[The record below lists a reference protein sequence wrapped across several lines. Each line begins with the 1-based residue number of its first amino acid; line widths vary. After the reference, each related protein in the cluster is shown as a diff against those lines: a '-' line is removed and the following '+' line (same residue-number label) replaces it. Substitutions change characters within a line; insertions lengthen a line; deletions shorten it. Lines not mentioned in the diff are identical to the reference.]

1 MHMHP
6 GRPTE
11 RTHGGGFAQEDEI
24 LKNLVRK
31 QGARN
36 WSLIAQ
42 AIPGRSG
49 KSCRLRWCNQLDP
62 AVKKEPFSEL
72 EDSHIIQAQKQHGN
86 KWAIIARFLP
96 GRCEPCS
103 EHQQPT
109 HETSTIPLQLDK
121 GFGFH

>member
-1 MHMHP
+1 MHP

-49 KSCRLRWCNQLDP
+49 KSCRLRWCNQVRFCRYRFCELKYRG
-62 AVKKEPFSEL
+62 AVGRRQVHCTLIVK
-72 EDSHIIQAQKQHGN
+72 II
-86 KWAIIARFLP
+86 RFY
-96 GRCEPCS
+96 C
-103 EHQQPT
+103 
-109 HETSTIPLQLDK
+109 
-121 GFGFH
+121 